1 MGTERGGRG
10 HRLCYCTMS
19 QYVIGYAHMAK
30 VKKKKKNKDFLALC
44 SSWQILCYGCLDRSD
59 LAFERMFLS
68 AAQVVFVRR
77 VFALVVA
84 GEPDTQASATRSLSP
99 GEKKKKA
106 PRPFCLTYFSL
117 SLSHC
122 KPIFYLFKHYKGC
135 AKRGGPKSGNLAG
148 GWRGLGGYDPGNR
161 PCWLIG
167 CRQHSAPGTWDRVAA
182 PCLVPVFCQGRIV
195 DVNVWKCV
203 CARVCVLKQHGVLL
217 VICPFFQGQDGRKA
231 EEVFVWYARGH
242 AGCLLVVTVCVC
254 VCGQDFTK
262 QQLARRS

>member
-19 QYVIGYAHMAK
+19 QYVIGYAHVAK
-30 VKKKKKNKDFLALC
+30 VKKRKKEKNKDFLALC

-122 KPIFYLFKHYKGC
+122 KPIFYLSKHYKGC

-195 DVNVWKCV
+195 DVDVWKRV

-217 VICPFFQGQDGRKA
+217 VICPFFSRTRWTEGGGSVCVICERTCRMPPSG
-231 EEVFVWYARGH
+231 Y
-242 AGCLLVVTVCVC
+242 CVCVC
-254 VCGQDFTK
+254 VDKTS
-262 QQLARRS
+262 LSSN